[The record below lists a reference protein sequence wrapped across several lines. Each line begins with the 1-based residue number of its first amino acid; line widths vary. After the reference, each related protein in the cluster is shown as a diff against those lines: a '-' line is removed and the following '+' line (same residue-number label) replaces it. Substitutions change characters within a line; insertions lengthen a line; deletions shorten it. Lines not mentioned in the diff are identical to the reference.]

1 MLRANISQVPAI
13 MIPISCASSR
23 QSPGFPT
30 NMPLGLMMQG
40 TPTGFIPLCV
50 GDPVR
55 GFSYKMPGQDNEPD
69 SSMRMKPSTS
79 RQTTA
84 TSQFEL
90 PNCLAVN
97 SCMTLRENVKGQ
109 EVKKSLKK
117 ETNLRTTSGDGG
129 SRHTSVKGEPGSALE
144 SNASAGV
151 SVKERQDRSTVEQKQ
166 LNKQIGYELC
176 SSSQSLYSF
185 LPSSDD
191 ADIMDFLQASSSKP
205 DDSGEEEKSVRRVAR
220 PVLSEPFWNEGVT
233 ITDKLMKT
241 YQLHQL
247 DSEQVL
253 RNDMIKLQKFTQ
265 SDVLDD
271 QLKVM
276 N

>member
-1 MLRANISQVPAI
+1 

-23 QSPGFPT
+23 PGARPDQVFP

-55 GFSYKMPGQDNEPD
+55 GFSYKMPGEENESDN
-69 SSMRMKPSTS
+69 SLRMKPSTS
-79 RQTTA
+79 RQTA
-84 TSQFEL
+84 PNQFEL

-109 EVKKSLKK
+109 EVKKTLKK
-117 ETNLRTTSGDGG
+117 ETSMRPTSGDG

-144 SNASAGV
+144 SNASAVV
-151 SVKERQDRSTVEQKQ
+151 SVKERPQPSNVEPKQ
-166 LNKQIGYELC
+166 LGKQIGDELC

>member
-1 MLRANISQVPAI
+1 

-55 GFSYKMPGQDNEPD
+55 GFSYKMPGQENEPE
-69 SSMRMKPSTS
+69 SSMRLKPSNS
-79 RQTTA
+79 RQSSA
-84 TSQFEL
+84 ANQFEL

-117 ETNLRTTSGDGG
+117 ETTLRTASGDGG

-144 SNASAGV
+144 SNASPGV
-151 SVKERQDRSTVEQKQ
+151 SVKERQERSTVEQKQ
-166 LNKQIGYELC
+166 INKQIGDELC

-185 LPSSDD
+185 LPSSDEN
-191 ADIMDFLQASSSKP
+191 DITDFLQASSGKP
-205 DDSGEEEKSVRRVAR
+205 DDSGEDEKSVRRVAI
-220 PVLSEPFWNEGVT
+220 PVLSEPFWNEGIT

-241 YQLHQL
+241 YQLPQL
-247 DSEQVL
+247 ELEQVL
-253 RNDMIKLQKFTQ
+253 RSDLMKLQKMAQ
-265 SDVLDD
+265 PDMIEE
-271 QLKVM
+271 QLAVSVVS
-276 N
+276 NNYDIYLI